1 MGPEAQVITA
11 PQTGYSFVQPYAEDY
26 SRRLLSS
33 YFGSPGEY
41 EGLISRPRDIP
52 IEQTAG
58 LTPLQIQAR
67 QQAGRLGEYQPYL
80 TEAGRLF
87 GRQERALDEAFGYL
101 PGARSAVEEGMG
113 FQREG
118 SDLVRGAGRFSDAA
132 ERMIGT
138 GAGTVAGGLSSLGR
152 AEEFA
157 GTAAPK
163 FGEAQRITRGAR
175 FDPGEAERIA
185 RGAQFDPSEAE
196 RITRRAGFDPSQA
209 ETGLGIAALTGEGAT
224 RGFDPRGTSAFYDPF
239 EQQVVEQTLEDI
251 NRAAAQQDIGLRD
264 RAISAGAF
272 GGSRGRITQE
282 ELARQTG
289 RGAAE
294 AVGALR
300 SQGFGRAQETARQ
313 AFEAQQGRQA
323 QQAGLLSNIAG
334 QLGDLSSRRSSTEL
348 QRAGQLGDLSSRQ
361 AAAELQR
368 SGQLGQLEGQRSSSE
383 LQRAG
388 QLGQFQGQAADA
400 AARQAQLF
408 SGLGGQRAS
417 IGGQQAAMASQL
429 AGLGQ
434 QQAQRGQALGG
445 FGTNIM
451 QGGQQLGGLGQLAG
465 SMGGQFGQIGGGL
478 AGLGQQ
484 AQGQLGSQI
493 NLLNQLGQQG
503 QATQQAGLS
512 RQFAGAQQLAG
523 EPMQRLMQGQ
533 QLLAGM
539 PTGQISGGTSGSPYQ
554 PQSYQK
560 PSGFSQALGAL
571 GSAASIYMASDVELK
586 ENIKKVGELEPGVG
600 WYTWDW
606 NETGKSI
613 GAESEPTEGVLAQE
627 VLEVKPDAIT
637 VKDGYYAVDY
647 GKIL

>member
-1 MGPEAQVITA
+1 MCLSSKTKMGPEAQVITA

-87 GRQERALDEAFGYL
+87 GRQERGLDEAFGFL
-101 PGARSAVEEGMG
+101 PGARDAV
-113 FQREG
+113 
-118 SDLVRGAGRFSDAA
+118 
-132 ERMIGT
+132 T
-138 GAGTVAGGLSSLGR
+138 GGLGALQR
-152 AEEFA
+152 AEE
-157 GTAAPK
+157 T
-163 FGEAQRITRGAR
+163 
-175 FDPGEAERIA
+175 A
-185 RGAQFDPSEAE
+185 RGTTGIYDPSMAQNFFNPYE
-196 RITRRAGFDPSQA
+196 D
-209 ETGLGIAALTGEGAT
+209 
-224 RGFDPRGTSAFYDPF
+224 
-239 EQQVVEQTLEDI
+239 QVVQQTLEDI
-251 NRAAAQQDIGLRD
+251 GRQSAQADIGLRD
-264 RAISAGAF
+264 QAVSAGAF

-294 AVGALR
+294 AVSGIR
-300 SQGFGRAQETARQ
+300 SAGFGQAQN
-313 AFEAQQGRQA
+313 QA
-323 QQAGLLSNIAG
+323 QQAFEQQRGAQQGLASMQAG
-334 QLGDLSSRRSSTEL
+334 
-348 QRAGQLGDLSSRQ
+348 
-361 AAAELQR
+361 
-368 SGQLGQLEGQRSSSE
+368 
-383 LQRAG
+383 
-388 QLGQFQGQAADA
+388 
-400 AARQAQLF
+400 
-408 SGLGGQRAS
+408 
-417 IGGQQAAMASQL
+417 IGGQQAQ
-429 AGLGQ
+429 LGQ
-434 QQAQRGQALGG
+434 A
-445 FGTNIM
+445 
-451 QGGQQLGGLGQLAG
+451 LGGLGQLSAG
-465 SMGGQFGQIGGGL
+465 LSGQFGQIGGGL

-484 AQGQLGSQI
+484 SQSQLGSQV
-493 NLLNQLGQQG
+493 NMLNQLGQQG
-503 QATQQAGLS
+503 QATQQAALS
-512 RQFAGAQQLAG
+512 RQFAGANQLAG

-571 GSAASIYMASDVELK
+571 GSAARIYTGFGSDAELK
-586 ENIKKVGELEPGVG
+586 KNIEKKGELEPGVG

-606 NETGKSI
+606 NDKAKEI
-613 GAESEPTEGVLAQE
+613 GIDAEPTEGVLAQE
-627 VLEVKPDAIT
+627 VLEVKPDAVM

>member
-41 EGLISRPRDIP
+41 QGLISRPRDIP

-87 GRQERALDEAFGYL
+87 GRQERALDEAYGYL
-101 PGARSAVEEGMG
+101 PDAREAV
-113 FQREG
+113 
-118 SDLVRGAGRFSDAA
+118 
-132 ERMIGT
+132 T
-138 GAGTVAGGLSSLGR
+138 GGLGALAR
-152 AEEFA
+152 AEQTA
-157 GTAAPK
+157 MGTT
-163 FGEAQRITRGAR
+163 GMY
-175 FDPGEAERIA
+175 DPSMA
-185 RGAQFDPSEAE
+185 RG
-196 RITRRAGFDPSQA
+196 
-209 ETGLGIAALTGEGAT
+209 
-224 RGFDPRGTSAFYDPF
+224 FYNPF
-239 EQQVVEQTLEDI
+239 EEQVVQQTLEDI
-251 NRAAAQQDIGLRD
+251 GRQSAQADIGLRD
-264 RAISAGAF
+264 QAVSAGAF

-294 AVGALR
+294 AVSGIR
-300 SQGFGRAQETARQ
+300 SAGFGQ
-313 AFEAQQGRQA
+313 AQQQA
-323 QQAGLLSNIAG
+323 QQAFEQQRGAQQGLASM
-334 QLGDLSSRRSSTEL
+334 
-348 QRAGQLGDLSSRQ
+348 Q
-361 AAAELQR
+361 A
-368 SGQLGQLEGQRSSSE
+368 
-383 LQRAG
+383 
-388 QLGQFQGQAADA
+388 
-400 AARQAQLF
+400 
-408 SGLGGQRAS
+408 GLGGQ
-417 IGGQQAAMASQL
+417 
-429 AGLGQ
+429 
-434 QQAQRGQALGG
+434 QAQIGQA
-445 FGTNIM
+445 
-451 QGGQQLGGLGQLAG
+451 LGGLGQLAAG
-465 SMGGQFGQIGGGL
+465 MGGQFGQIGGGL

-484 AQGQLGSQI
+484 AQSQLGSQI
-493 NLLNQLGQQG
+493 NLLNQLGTQG
-503 QATQQAGLS
+503 QATQQAALS

-523 EPMQRLMQGQ
+523 EPMQRLLQGQ

-539 PTGQISGGTSGSPYQ
+539 PTGQISGGTQGSPYQ

-606 NETGKSI
+606 NETGKAI
-613 GAESEPTEGVLAQE
+613 GVESEPTEGVLAQE
-627 VLEVKPDAIT
+627 VLEVKPDAVI

-647 GKIL
+647 GRIL

>member
-1 MGPEAQVITA
+1 MCLSSKTKLGPEAQVITA

-41 EGLISRPRDIP
+41 EGIISRPRDIP

-87 GRQERALDEAFGYL
+87 GRQERALEDAFGYM
-101 PGARSAVEEGMG
+101 PGARAAVEEGMG

-138 GAGTVAGGLSSLGR
+138 GAGTVAGGLGSLGR

-157 GTAAPK
+157 GSATPR
-163 FGEAQRITRGAR
+163 FGEAETITRG
-175 FDPGEAERIA
+175 
-185 RGAQFDPSEAE
+185 
-196 RITRRAGFDPSQA
+196 AGFDPSQA

-224 RGFDPRGTSAFYDPF
+224 RGFDPRSTSAFYDPF
-239 EQQVVEQTLEDI
+239 ENQVVQQTLEDI
-251 NRAAAQQDIGLRD
+251 NRSSAQQDIGLRD
-264 RAISAGAF
+264 RAVSAGAF

-300 SQGFGRAQETARQ
+300 SQGFGRAQDTARQ
-313 AFEAQQGRQA
+313 SFEAQQGRQA
-323 QQAGLLSNIAG
+323 QQAGLLGNLA
-334 QLGDLSSRRSSTEL
+334 
-348 QRAGQLGDLSSRQ
+348 
-361 AAAELQR
+361 
-368 SGQLGQLEGQRSSSE
+368 GQLGQLEGQRSSSE

-388 QLGQFQGQAADA
+388 QLGQFQGQGADA

-417 IGGQQAAMASQL
+417 IGGQQAAMGSQL

-434 QQAQRGQALGG
+434 QQVQRGQAIGG
-445 FGTNIM
+445 FGSNIM
-451 QGGQQLGGLGQLAG
+451 QGGQQLGGLGQLSAG
-465 SMGGQFGQIGGGL
+465 LGGQFGQIGSGL

-484 AQGQLGSQI
+484 SQQQLGTQI
-493 NLLNQLGQQG
+493 NTLNQLGQQG

-512 RQFAGAQQLAG
+512 RQYAGAQQLAA
-523 EPMQRLMQGQ
+523 EPMQRLQAGQ
-533 QLLAGM
+533 AFLAGSPM
-539 PTGQISGGTSGSPYQ
+539 GGISGGTGTSAYQ
-554 PQSYQK
+554 RGAYQQ
-560 PSGFSQALGAL
+560 PTALGQA
-571 GSAASIYMASDVELK
+571 
-586 ENIKKVGELEPGVG
+586 VGAFG
-600 WYTWDW
+600 TIA
-606 NETGKSI
+606 TGI
-613 GAESEPTEGVLAQE
+613 GA
-627 VLEVKPDAIT
+627 IR
-637 VKDGYYAVDY
+637 
-647 GKIL
+647 

>member
-1 MGPEAQVITA
+1 MCLSSKTKMGPEAQIITA

-87 GRQERALDEAFGYL
+87 GRQERGLDEAFGYL
-101 PGARSAVEEGMG
+101 PGAREAV
-113 FQREG
+113 
-118 SDLVRGAGRFSDAA
+118 
-132 ERMIGT
+132 T
-138 GAGTVAGGLSSLGR
+138 GGLGALQR
-152 AEEFA
+152 AEETA
-157 GTAAPK
+157 KGTTGIYDPSM
-163 FGEAQRITRGAR
+163 AQR
-175 FDPGEAERIA
+175 FFNPYED
-185 RGAQFDPSEAE
+185 
-196 RITRRAGFDPSQA
+196 
-209 ETGLGIAALTGEGAT
+209 
-224 RGFDPRGTSAFYDPF
+224 
-239 EQQVVEQTLEDI
+239 QVVQQTLEDI
-251 NRAAAQQDIGLRD
+251 GRQSAQADIGLRD
-264 RAISAGAF
+264 QAVSAGAF

-294 AVGALR
+294 AVSGIR
-300 SQGFGRAQETARQ
+300 SAGFGQAQNQAQQ
-313 AFEAQQGRQA
+313 AFEAQRGA
-323 QQAGLLSNIAG
+323 QQGLASM
-334 QLGDLSSRRSSTEL
+334 
-348 QRAGQLGDLSSRQ
+348 Q
-361 AAAELQR
+361 A
-368 SGQLGQLEGQRSSSE
+368 
-383 LQRAG
+383 
-388 QLGQFQGQAADA
+388 
-400 AARQAQLF
+400 
-408 SGLGGQRAS
+408 GLGGQ
-417 IGGQQAAMASQL
+417 QAQ
-429 AGLGQ
+429 LGQ
-434 QQAQRGQALGG
+434 A
-445 FGTNIM
+445 
-451 QGGQQLGGLGQLAG
+451 LGGLGQLSAG
-465 SMGGQFGQIGGGL
+465 LSGQFGSIGGGL

-484 AQGQLGSQI
+484 SQSQLGSQV
-493 NLLNQLGQQG
+493 NMLNQLGQQG
-503 QATQQAGLS
+503 QATQQAALS

-606 NETGKSI
+606 NDKGKSI
-613 GAESEPTEGVLAQE
+613 GFESEPAEGVLAQE
-627 VLEVKPDAIT
+627 VLEVKPDAVM

>member
-87 GRQERALDEAFGYL
+87 GRQERGLDEAFGFL
-101 PGARSAVEEGMG
+101 PGARDAV
-113 FQREG
+113 
-118 SDLVRGAGRFSDAA
+118 
-132 ERMIGT
+132 T
-138 GAGTVAGGLSSLGR
+138 GGLGALQR
-152 AEEFA
+152 AEE
-157 GTAAPK
+157 T
-163 FGEAQRITRGAR
+163 
-175 FDPGEAERIA
+175 A
-185 RGAQFDPSEAE
+185 RGTTGIYDPSMAQNFFNPYE
-196 RITRRAGFDPSQA
+196 D
-209 ETGLGIAALTGEGAT
+209 
-224 RGFDPRGTSAFYDPF
+224 
-239 EQQVVEQTLEDI
+239 QVVQQTLEDI
-251 NRAAAQQDIGLRD
+251 GRQSAQADIGLRD
-264 RAISAGAF
+264 QAVSAGAF

-294 AVGALR
+294 AVSGIR
-300 SQGFGRAQETARQ
+300 SAGFGQAQN
-313 AFEAQQGRQA
+313 QA
-323 QQAGLLSNIAG
+323 QQAFEQQRGAQQGLASMQAG
-334 QLGDLSSRRSSTEL
+334 
-348 QRAGQLGDLSSRQ
+348 
-361 AAAELQR
+361 
-368 SGQLGQLEGQRSSSE
+368 
-383 LQRAG
+383 
-388 QLGQFQGQAADA
+388 
-400 AARQAQLF
+400 
-408 SGLGGQRAS
+408 
-417 IGGQQAAMASQL
+417 IGGQQAQ
-429 AGLGQ
+429 LGQ
-434 QQAQRGQALGG
+434 A
-445 FGTNIM
+445 
-451 QGGQQLGGLGQLAG
+451 LGGLGQLSAG
-465 SMGGQFGQIGGGL
+465 LSGQFGQIGGGL

-484 AQGQLGSQI
+484 SQSQLGSQV
-493 NLLNQLGQQG
+493 NMLNQLGQQG
-503 QATQQAGLS
+503 QATQQAALS
-512 RQFAGAQQLAG
+512 RQFAGANQLAG

-606 NETGKSI
+606 NDKGKSI
-613 GAESEPTEGVLAQE
+613 GFESEPAEGVLAQE
-627 VLEVKPDAIT
+627 VLEVKPDAVM

>member
-1 MGPEAQVITA
+1 MCLSSKTKAGPEAQVITA

-87 GRQERALDEAFGYL
+87 GRQERGLDEAFGFL
-101 PGARSAVEEGMG
+101 PGARDAV
-113 FQREG
+113 
-118 SDLVRGAGRFSDAA
+118 
-132 ERMIGT
+132 T
-138 GAGTVAGGLSSLGR
+138 GGLGALQR
-152 AEEFA
+152 AEE
-157 GTAAPK
+157 T
-163 FGEAQRITRGAR
+163 
-175 FDPGEAERIA
+175 A
-185 RGAQFDPSEAE
+185 RGTTGIYDPSMAQNFFNPYE
-196 RITRRAGFDPSQA
+196 D
-209 ETGLGIAALTGEGAT
+209 
-224 RGFDPRGTSAFYDPF
+224 
-239 EQQVVEQTLEDI
+239 QVVQQTLEDI
-251 NRAAAQQDIGLRD
+251 GRQSAQADIGLRD
-264 RAISAGAF
+264 QAVSAGAF

-294 AVGALR
+294 AVSGIR
-300 SQGFGRAQETARQ
+300 SAGFGQAQN
-313 AFEAQQGRQA
+313 QA
-323 QQAGLLSNIAG
+323 QQAFEQQRGAQQGLASMQAG
-334 QLGDLSSRRSSTEL
+334 
-348 QRAGQLGDLSSRQ
+348 
-361 AAAELQR
+361 
-368 SGQLGQLEGQRSSSE
+368 
-383 LQRAG
+383 
-388 QLGQFQGQAADA
+388 
-400 AARQAQLF
+400 
-408 SGLGGQRAS
+408 
-417 IGGQQAAMASQL
+417 IGGQQAQ
-429 AGLGQ
+429 LGQ
-434 QQAQRGQALGG
+434 A
-445 FGTNIM
+445 
-451 QGGQQLGGLGQLAG
+451 LGGLGQLSAG
-465 SMGGQFGQIGGGL
+465 LSGQFGQIGGGL

-484 AQGQLGSQI
+484 SQSQLGSQV
-493 NLLNQLGQQG
+493 NMLNQLGQQG
-503 QATQQAGLS
+503 QATQQAALS

-523 EPMQRLMQGQ
+523 EPMQRLLQGQ

-606 NETGKSI
+606 NDKGKSI
-613 GAESEPTEGVLAQE
+613 GFESEPAEGVLAQE
-627 VLEVKPDAIT
+627 VLEVKPDAVM

>member
-26 SRRLLSS
+26 SRRLLAS
-33 YFGSPGEY
+33 YFGAPGEY

-87 GRQERALDEAFGYL
+87 GRQERALDEAYGYL
-101 PGARSAVEEGMG
+101 PGAREAV
-113 FQREG
+113 
-118 SDLVRGAGRFSDAA
+118 S
-132 ERMIGT
+132 
-138 GAGTVAGGLSSLGR
+138 GGLGALAR
-152 AEEFA
+152 AEETA
-157 GTAAPK
+157 MGTT
-163 FGEAQRITRGAR
+163 GMY
-175 FDPGEAERIA
+175 
-185 RGAQFDPSEAE
+185 DPSM
-196 RITRRAGFDPSQA
+196 
-209 ETGLGIAALTGEGAT
+209 AL
-224 RGFDPRGTSAFYDPF
+224 DFYNPF
-239 EQQVVEQTLEDI
+239 EKQVVQQTLEDI
-251 NRAAAQQDIGLRD
+251 NRQARQQDIGLRD
-264 RAISAGAF
+264 QAVSAGAF

-294 AVGALR
+294 AVSGIR
-300 SQGFGRAQETARQ
+300 SAGFGQ
-313 AFEAQQGRQA
+313 AQQQA
-323 QQAGLLSNIAG
+323 QQAFEQQRGAQQGLASM
-334 QLGDLSSRRSSTEL
+334 
-348 QRAGQLGDLSSRQ
+348 Q
-361 AAAELQR
+361 A
-368 SGQLGQLEGQRSSSE
+368 
-383 LQRAG
+383 
-388 QLGQFQGQAADA
+388 
-400 AARQAQLF
+400 
-408 SGLGGQRAS
+408 GLGGQ
-417 IGGQQAAMASQL
+417 
-429 AGLGQ
+429 
-434 QQAQRGQALGG
+434 QAQIGQA
-445 FGTNIM
+445 
-451 QGGQQLGGLGQLAG
+451 LGGLGQLAAG
-465 SMGGQFGQIGGGL
+465 MGGQFGQIGGGL

-503 QATQQAGLS
+503 QATQQAALS

-523 EPMQRLMQGQ
+523 EPMQRLFQGQ

-539 PTGQISGGTSGSPYQ
+539 PTGQISGGTQGSPYQ

-571 GSAASIYMASDVELK
+571 GSAASIYALSDTDLK

-627 VLEVKPDAIT
+627 VLEVKPDAVM

-647 GKIL
+647 GRIL